1 MRDGTRILVVDDD
14 AFTRDLFEA
23 ALEGDYQLLLAESGR
38 DGLMIAG
45 AEHPDLIL
53 LDVELPDIDGYEIC
67 REIRQTEGCGDIPVV
82 FVSGRDDIEDRIRG
96 YEAGGDDYVV
106 KPFEQKELLAKI
118 ARLASLTAAR
128 RDLGA
133 MASSASQTAMTAM
146 TSMSEMGALLQ
157 SLQCFNACAD
167 HIALADAAL
176 AGLGLYGLQ
185 GIVQIRAAAG
195 TVTRSGQ
202 GAASPLETSV
212 IGHMAGM
219 ERIVQFKNR
228 LAVIYPRVTLMVNDM
243 PSADADR
250 CGRLRDHLAV
260 LAESAEVRAAAI
272 DAAIA
277 AQKRSTGIGRVI
289 DRIVATLGE
298 VDAAQRQNRVAT
310 QLAIDAFN
318 GRMVEAYAS
327 VALSDAQ
334 EHMMTGVVEA
344 GLHSILDAQSAEI
357 DLQDRLSSIIA
368 ELKAIAAADGA
379 PTDNGTRR

>member
-1 MRDGTRILVVDDD
+1 MSDGTKILVVDDD

-23 ALEGDYQLLLAESGR
+23 ALGDGYQLLLAENGR
-38 DGLMIAG
+38 DALMIAA
-45 AEHPDLIL
+45 AESLDLIL

-67 REIRQTEGCGDIPVV
+67 RQLRQAEGGADIPVI
-82 FVSGRDDIEDRIRG
+82 FVSGHDAIEDRIRG

-106 KPFEQKELLAKI
+106 KPFEQQELLAKI
-118 ARLASLTAAR
+118 ARLARSTADR

-133 MASSASQTAMTAM
+133 MVSSASQTAMTAM

-157 SLQCFNACAD
+157 SLQGFNGCTD
-167 HIALADAAL
+167 QLALADMAL
-176 AGLGLYGLQ
+176 AGLGLYGLA

-195 TVTRSGQ
+195 TLTRSGQ

-219 ERIVQFKNR
+219 ERIVQFQSR
-228 LAVIYPRVTLMVNDM
+228 LAVTYPRVTLMIKDM
-243 PSADADR
+243 PLADPDR

-260 LAESAEVRAAAI
+260 LAESAEVRAAAV

-277 AQKRSTGIGRVI
+277 AQKRSTVIGRVI

-298 VDAAQRQNRVAT
+298 VDAAQRQSRVAT

-334 EHMMTGVVEA
+334 EDLMTAVVES
-344 GLHSILDAQSAEI
+344 GLNGILDAQSAEL
-357 DLQDRLSSIIA
+357 DMQDRLSSIIV
-368 ELKAIAAADGA
+368 ELKEIAAADGA
-379 PTDNGTRR
+379 TS

>member
-1 MRDGTRILVVDDD
+1 MSDGTKILVVDDD

-23 ALEGDYQLLLAESGR
+23 ALDGGYRLLLAENGR
-38 DGLMIAG
+38 DALMIAG

-67 REIRQTEGCGDIPVV
+67 RQLRQAEGCADIPVI
-82 FVSGRDDIEDRIRG
+82 FVSGHDAIEDRIRG

-106 KPFEQKELLAKI
+106 KPFEQQELLAKI
-118 ARLASLTAAR
+118 ARLARSTAER
-128 RDLGA
+128 RSLGA

-157 SLQCFNACAD
+157 SLQCFNGCAD
-167 HIALADAAL
+167 QLALADAAL
-176 AGLGLYGLQ
+176 AGLGLYGLA
-185 GIVQIRAAAG
+185 GVVQIRAAAG
-195 TVTRSGQ
+195 TLTRGGQ

-219 ERIVQFKNR
+219 ERIVQFQSR
-228 LAVIYPRVTLMVNDM
+228 LAVNYPRVTLMIKDM
-243 PSADADR
+243 PLADADR

-260 LAESAEVRAAAI
+260 LAESAEVRAASI

-277 AQKRSTGIGRVI
+277 AQERGRGIGRVI
-289 DRIVATLGE
+289 DRIIATLGE
-298 VDAAQRQNRVAT
+298 VDAAQRQSRVAT
-310 QLAIDAFN
+310 QLAVDAFN

-327 VALSDAQ
+327 VALSESQ
-334 EHMMTGVVEA
+334 EDLMTAVVEG
-344 GLHSILDAQSAEI
+344 GLNSILDAQSAEL

-368 ELKAIAAADGA
+368 ELKGIAAADGTM
-379 PTDNGTRR
+379 P